1 MVGLIGRIL
10 GFGLLGLVVTPIVVT
25 MAVLALAHTF
35 DPSCGRPGDSGGCEM
50 GAVSIGVMSALPGL
64 AIGVAF
70 ALYRHFRAKRATPPS
85 PPVVQP

>member
-1 MVGLIGRIL
+1 MAGLIGRML

-25 MAVLALAHTF
+25 LAVLTLAHTF

-50 GAVSIGVMSALPGL
+50 GAVSIGVLSALPGL

-70 ALYRHFRAKRATPPS
+70 ALYRHFRRKRLTPAVRP
-85 PPVVQP
+85 